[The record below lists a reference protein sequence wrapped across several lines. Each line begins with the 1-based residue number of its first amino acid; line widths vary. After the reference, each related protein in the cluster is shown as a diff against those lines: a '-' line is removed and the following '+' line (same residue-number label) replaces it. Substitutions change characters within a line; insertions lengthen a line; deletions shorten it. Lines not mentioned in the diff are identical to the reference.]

1 MDVIAQP
8 EVVRIQGKQVAH
20 SKLECNRN
28 QENRGHDMVDPHSSS
43 KIFDS

>member
-8 EVVRIQGKQVAH
+8 EVVRIQG
-20 SKLECNRN
+20 NRLPIPSLN
-28 QENRGHDMVDPHSSS
+28 VIGIRKIEDTMVDPHSSS